1 MQQMNQQQM
10 NVNIAGLQYIL
21 YSLIN
26 LSMEQEDLVSY
37 ASGAENRSQAYV
49 GYARDQKNVENIFA
63 NLSDSLFQLS
73 TEIPQFSNQINQ
85 EKLEV
90 ERLIEAALT
99 QMAER
104 NQGRASVTTRQAL
117 GGINN
122 LSTLVA
128 DLLEQI
134 QNQQNQGSGSGGMS
148 SQQMMEQ
155 LQQMGENQKQ
165 LNQQIQDMINDI
177 QGERLREDQMER
189 LDQLSRQQNEIRK
202 QLQELQQGGGM
213 EGGDELGSELERMIE
228 QMEETINDLRGGA
241 VDPTLIERQQN
252 ILSRML
258 QAEDAL
264 QEREEEERREGEA
277 ANEFERVTPR
287 KSP

>member
-1 MQQMNQQQM
+1 
-10 NVNIAGLQYIL
+10 
-21 YSLIN
+21 
-26 LSMEQEDLVSY
+26 
-37 ASGAENRSQAYV
+37 
-49 GYARDQKNVENIFA
+49 
-63 NLSDSLFQLS
+63 
-73 TEIPQFSNQINQ
+73 
-85 EKLEV
+85 
-90 ERLIEAALT
+90 
-99 QMAER
+99 
-104 NQGRASVTTRQAL
+104 L
-117 GGINN
+117 GGINK

-128 DLLEQI
+128 NLLEQI

-148 SQQMMEQ
+148 SKQMMEQ
-155 LQQMGENQKQ
+155 LQEMGENQQQ

-277 ANEFERVTPR
+277 ANEFERVTPPEITLEELEMQIR
-287 KSP
+287 NRLNDPDFTKYAPDYQRLIEKYFELLKEVQQREIQ